1 MIRKTLVIAIVL
13 SVLSCSKTPLELTP
27 QKEQYLASTAYG
39 YSTST
44 QKEEYVIT
52 TFIDSTIQKQSQK
65 ALLQSVQ
72 ENEADNGC
80 VLVMESNTG
89 KVRAM
94 VNLESINGKVIESK
108 NNFAIH
114 NYMEPGS
121 FIKTFDM
128 MALLEDKKADT
139 SSVYSSHNGE
149 VSFYGKKIR
158 DSHEGGYGD
167 LSLGNALVYS
177 SNTIF
182 AQAINNAYNNNP
194 KQFASKF
201 KQYQLGTNLDIPFT
215 NTNNQI
221 IPQPNTSNWSDI
233 SLPWMS
239 FGYGLTLSP
248 IQILNYYNTIAN
260 GGEVLQPLFLSE
272 IKNKEGLTKHYEKK
286 VLASQ
291 ISSKSTI
298 VQIQDLLRNVVV
310 SGTGLSCKSERI
322 AISGKTTSVQI
333 NYGKPETTMQFSS
346 GFVGYFPSSKPKY
359 SIIVILSNPKK
370 SYYGADVAGVVVKK
384 IAEKLFGELVEKI
397 K

>member
-1 MIRKTLVIAIVL
+1 MKKILKLIVFLLIVITVFIGCKKED
-13 SVLSCSKTPLELTP
+13 SLEITP
-27 QKEQYLASTAYG
+27 QKEKELCMGTYLDKLPKNNDYT
-39 YSTST
+39 
-44 QKEEYVIT
+44 VT
-52 TFIDSTIQKQSQK
+52 TFINSTIQKQSK
-65 ALLQSVQ
+65 EVLLQSIQ
-72 ENEADNGC
+72 ENDADNGC
-80 VLVMESNTG
+80 VLVMETNTG
-89 KVRAM
+89 KVCVM

-182 AQAINNAYNNNP
+182 AQAINKAYNNNP

-233 SLPWMS
+233 SLAWMS

-291 ISSKSTI
+291 ICSKSTI
-298 VQIQDLLRNVVV
+298 VQTQDLLRNVVV

-322 AISGKTTSVQI
+322 AISGKTSSVQI
-333 NYGKPETTMQFSS
+333 NYGKPGTTNQFSS
-346 GFVGYFPSSKPKY
+346 GFVGYFPSEKPKY
-359 SIIVILSNPKK
+359 SIIVILSNPKSPK
-370 SYYGADVAGVVVKK
+370 IKYGTDLAGIVVKS
-384 IAEKLFGELVEKI
+384 IAESTNL
-397 K
+397 

>member
-1 MIRKTLVIAIVL
+1 MIKIYLFSFILLIVSCKKNPLIL
-13 SVLSCSKTPLELTP
+13 SKNQENNIVTSNYRFNNKFVKDLE
-27 QKEQYLASTAYG
+27 
-39 YSTST
+39 
-44 QKEEYVIT
+44 VIT
-52 TFIDSTIQKQSQK
+52 FLDSDLQKQSHK

-72 ENEADNGC
+72 FNDADNGC
-80 VLVMESNTG
+80 VLVMETNTG

-114 NYMEPGS
+114 SYMEPGS
-121 FIKTFDM
+121 FIKTLDM
-128 MALLEDKKADT
+128 MAMIEDKKADT

-182 AQAINNAYNNNP
+182 AQAINHAYNNNP

-221 IPQPNTSNWSDI
+221 IPQPNTSNWSDM

-248 IQILNYYNTIAN
+248 IQILTYYSTIAN

-272 IKNKEGLTKHYEKK
+272 IKNKEGQTKHYEKK

-291 ISSKSTI
+291 ICSKSTVI
-298 VQIQDLLRNVVV
+298 QLQDLLRNAVVN
-310 SGTGLSCKSERI
+310 GTGLSCKSERI
-322 AISGKTTSVQI
+322 AIAGKTTSVQI
-333 NYGKPETTMQFSS
+333 NYGKPRTTNQFLS
-346 GFVGYFPSSKPKY
+346 GFVGYFPSEKPKY
-359 SIIVILSNPKK
+359 SIIVILSNPKSPK
-370 SYYGADVAGVVVKK
+370 IKYGTDLAGLVVKS
-384 IAEKLFGELVEKI
+384 IAESTNL
-397 K
+397 